1 MADKVLHIDSS
12 GNQYGKLLPPIS
24 GDLDDLEPANQD
36 SEPLAIAVFQLADP
50 EPYLD
55 DDYMDEGYVELGLYG
70 SWKKMDFAT
79 LKAWLDAVE
88 PDPDIDVYLEPDYVE
103 PDYVGE

>member
-1 MADKVLHIDSS
+1 MADKVLHIDSN

-24 GDLDDLEPANQD
+24 GDLDDLEPADQD

-79 LKAWLDAVE
+79 LKAWLNAVE